1 MHSGAVCW
9 SGHRMRLLSVLLPGS
24 AAGLRRG
31 GPASCRSATNTTPLY
46 FPALPQH
53 CVDDEEECEAE
64 W

>member
-1 MHSGAVCW
+1 
-9 SGHRMRLLSVLLPGS
+9 MRLLSVLLPGS